1 MTKESSRMPIKR
13 SEQLMVLQI
22 SEKFLHG
29 HSNEELAV
37 VGISV
42 QKNPPPQSAKAAL
55 LMAAED

>member
-1 MTKESSRMPIKR
+1 
-13 SEQLMVLQI
+13 MVLQI

-37 VGISV
+37 LGVSV
-42 QKNPPPQSAKAAL
+42 QKNPAPQSAKAAL

>member
-1 MTKESSRMPIKR
+1 MPR
-13 SEQLMVLQI
+13 NGSEQLMVLQI

-29 HSNEELAV
+29 HSNGELAV
-37 VGISV
+37 VGVSV